1 MDFNFPKNEKLK
13 SRKLI
18 ERLFAE
24 GKSVSK
30 YPLRLVFMP
39 LTEAGIST
47 QAGFSV
53 SKRTFKKAVN
63 RNQVKRLMR
72 EAYRLNK
79 NEALSTIAQP
89 YAFMFLFTGKEIPS
103 FENVNKTM
111 VQLLRKF
118 TENTQNQTL

>member
-24 GKSVSK
+24 GKSVPK
-30 YPLRLVFMP
+30 YPIRLVFMP
-39 LTEAGIST
+39 LTVNGIFT

-53 SKRTFKKAVN
+53 SKKAFKKAVDRN
-63 RNQVKRLMR
+63 RVKRLMR

-79 NEALSTIAQP
+79 NEALRTIPQP
-89 YAFMFLFTGKEIPS
+89 FAFMFLFTGKEIPS
-103 FENVNKTM
+103 FESLNKTM